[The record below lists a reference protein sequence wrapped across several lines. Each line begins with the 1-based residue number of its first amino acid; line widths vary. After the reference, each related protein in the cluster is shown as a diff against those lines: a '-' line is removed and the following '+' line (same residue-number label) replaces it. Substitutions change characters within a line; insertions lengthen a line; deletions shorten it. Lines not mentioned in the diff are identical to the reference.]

1 MGSDPLASR
10 EVVAGRRRFP
20 VVYGVRPHY
29 DFLKVDALSS
39 MGSDPS
45 ASREV
50 VASRRR
56 FPGHIQVG
64 SIILFRYCC
73 GRFFF
78 GCFRK

>member
-1 MGSDPLASR
+1 MSILSRDFMGSDPITI
-10 EVVAGRRRFP
+10 
-20 VVYGVRPHY
+20 
-29 DFLKVDALSS
+29 FLRWSLYPRW
-39 MGSDPS
+39 GSDPS

-50 VASRRR
+50 VTGRRR

-64 SIILFRYCC
+64 SIVLFHYCC